1 MEPARAI
8 SGQYARMRQDTHMW
22 RPLIAG
28 LVPAA
33 VFAEPVTEQA
43 FAQAEKALGQPVPQH
58 LADLLRETN
67 GVEGEYGLGLVWDIE
82 RIVTDNLAF
91 RRNEEFRELYMP
103 FEPLLFFGDAGNG
116 DQFALLSPPIDQED
130 VFAWDHE
137 DDSRTWVAPNVEM
150 YLRWWVD
157 GKITL

>member
-1 MEPARAI
+1 
-8 SGQYARMRQDTHMW
+8 MW
-22 RPLIAG
+22 RALIAE
-28 LVPAA
+28 LAPAA
-33 VFAEPVTEQA
+33 VFADPAPEHVV
-43 FAQAEKALGQPVPQH
+43 AQAEKALGQPVPQH

-67 GVEGEYGLGLVWDIE
+67 GVAGDYGLGLIWNVE

-91 RRNEEFRELYMP
+91 RQNEEYARLYMP

-116 DQFALLSPPIDQED
+116 DQFALLSPPVDRDD

-137 DDSRTWVAPNVEM
+137 SDDRQWVAANVEM
-150 YLRWWVD
+150 YLRWWIG